1 MSALSDEESLIAAK
15 ADARSRAAKVRAA
28 AHKAGGD
35 AAAEALAETGLSFL
49 GEEARGVVSGFYPYR
64 SELDL
69 RPLMS
74 RLAAEGWTTA
84 LPIVQEAGKPLKFR
98 AWVPGEATEPGAWDI
113 PVPSPSAA
121 AVEPDIML
129 VPLLAFDRAGYR
141 LGYGGGFY
149 DRTIEMFRAQRALT
163 TVGAAFAAQEVE
175 DVVRGVHDQPLDWVL
190 TETGPIRTA
199 KA

>member
-1 MSALSDEESLIAAK
+1 MSALTEDESLIAAK
-15 ADARSRAAKVRAA
+15 ADARKRAAKVRAA
-28 AHKAGGD
+28 AHAQGGD
-35 AAAEALAETGLSFL
+35 KAAQGLALTGLGFL
-49 GEEARGVVSGFYPYR
+49 GDAGPAVVSGFYPYR

-74 RLAAEGWTTA
+74 RLAGEGWTTA
-84 LPIVQEAGKPLKFR
+84 LPIVLKAGKPLLFR

-121 AVEPDIML
+121 TVEPDVML
-129 VPLLAFDRAGYR
+129 VPLLAFDRSGYR
-141 LGYGGGFY
+141 LGYGGGYY
-149 DRTIEMFRAQRALT
+149 DRTIEMFRAQRPLT
-163 TVGAAFAAQEVE
+163 AVGVAFAAQEVE

-190 TETGPIRTA
+190 TETGPIKTA